1 MGWLMVWAKRL
12 GLWLVGLLLAL
23 MVLAGIAMLALNTA
37 PGRDYVREQVEALEF
52 ENGLKIG
59 VGSIDGSLYSVMILS
74 DLTLSDPQGVFASAP
89 RVGVNW
95 NPFAFAWRHIEI
107 DGVGIETA
115 TLSRVPEFNET
126 PPSDEP
132 LLPDYTID
140 IGAFEI
146 ERLVVE
152 APVAGSERIAK
163 ATGKVFIIDRRADVS
178 LTANSV
184 ATGLDAAA
192 GDVIEL
198 ILAAVPEEDR
208 LDVDLDVSAP
218 SDGVIAAL
226 AGLPG
231 SLDAELKGEGTWASW
246 DGRLIAQWMDEP
258 LTQLNLTARDGVFG
272 AKGEAQLAEVAPDAV
287 KGLLSGVTVID
298 VEADSNTPATGIKAR
313 LSGEAFLVTAKGAV
327 AVKAN
332 RFDDLRAQI
341 EISNAGDLYQGLSGS
356 NARADLLID
365 GDLTRP
371 SVQYDL
377 TAARLTYAEIGL
389 VGFSTFGRTRV
400 DLDQMEFPIDARAVR
415 VTGLDQAAGGP
426 LTDVRLTGDVLVA
439 WPRIVSD
446 NLRLRSPRL
455 DARLTLVA
463 DAQAGRYGGAID
475 GRIGDYRVE
484 SVGLFDG
491 ASGADLAIS
500 TREGVALE
508 GQVQARSTLLTNES
522 VASFLGGD
530 LVASSDVAYGRDGVT
545 RLSNMRL
552 TSPLVEVSEGAGTYN
567 AQGEFDI
574 SAKGVSNTYGPLGV
588 QVVGTVTN
596 PVAKIDAPNP
606 GLGVGLVNVQAEVRG
621 ENQTYRIEA
630 RGESDFGP
638 VATLMNAD
646 LTGVT
651 TRLDIERAEIGG
663 IALSGQLVQSEAGP
677 YRGDLIAAGEGVDGS
692 VQLLDQGGVQIAR
705 ANLRARDL
713 ILPGAARAR
722 IGRGFVDADIA
733 LYDQPRITAEVQLA
747 KARYFGTQ
755 IDTLRAD
762 IDLENGSGSAKVLAS
777 GRNQVPFKIAANADL
792 QPNLWRA
799 AIEGDARK
807 VTFRTEAPARI
818 IPPFA
823 DGSQD
828 PDYRLEPTKLVF
840 TRGSMRVSGRF
851 GTGLELKTR
860 VDELDLVILNAFVT
874 GLGVG
879 GRATG
884 RIDFAQASAGAMP
897 DADAQIEI
905 KNFSRSTA
913 LTVSRPVNVSL
924 AGQMRDNGAVGR
936 AVIRQGGE
944 VIGRIHTNLTP
955 TGPRQAD
962 WVARLLDAPLGGGLR
977 YTGSA
982 ATVFTLAGLPDQRLS
997 GALGIAA
1004 DFSGRLR
1011 EPSLNGVLRARDLT
1025 YENETYGTQLTGL
1038 NARGRFDG
1046 NQLLL
1051 ERLEASAGDGRVT
1064 AKGVISLAADQGFP
1078 MDIAINLDE
1087 AQLARSDALGARATG
1102 NLTITKQA
1110 GQRGLLAGTLT
1121 LPETRY
1127 VLRYLEA
1134 AEVPELSG
1142 VRFKN
1147 AGEATPE
1154 ASVVVANEP
1163 GFQDLRL
1170 DLKLVADDEL
1180 YVSGMGLQSEWSAN
1194 LRVTGTSADPRL
1206 AGEIDLVRGTL
1217 GFAGREFDIERGRIR
1232 FTGSST
1238 PDPRIAITATETIQN
1253 VAVSVNVGGSAF
1265 TPEFQFTSSPG
1276 LPQDEILARILF
1288 GSSIA
1293 NLSALEAVQLAQSLN
1308 ALSGSGG
1315 GLNPLGALR
1324 SATGIDR
1331 LRVLG
1336 ADEATGQGT
1345 ALAAGQYI
1353 SDDIYVEVI
1362 TDARG
1367 FTATQLE
1374 ISLTQT
1380 LSVLSQAG
1388 GVGGTNVNLRYRK
1401 DY

>member
-1 MGWLMVWAKRL
+1 MVWVKRIGL
-12 GLWLVGLLLAL
+12 GLIGLLLAL
-23 MVLAGIAMLALNTA
+23 MVLAGIVMLAINTA

-59 VGSIDGSLYSVMILS
+59 VGSIDGSLYSVMILR

-95 NPFAFAWRHIEI
+95 NPFAFAWGHIEI

-115 TLSRVPEFNET
+115 TLSRVPEFTET

-132 LLPDYTID
+132 LLPDYTIN

-152 APVAGSERIAK
+152 APIAGSERIAK
-163 ATGKVFIIDRRADVS
+163 ASGKALIKDRRANVS
-178 LTANSV
+178 LTASSV
-184 ATGLDAAA
+184 ATGPDAAA
-192 GDVIEL
+192 GDVVEL

-218 SDGVIAAL
+218 ADGVIAAL

-231 SLDAELKGEGTWASW
+231 SLDAKLKGEGTWASW
-246 DGRLIAQWMDEP
+246 DGRLTAQWIEQP
-258 LTQLNLTARDGVFG
+258 LTQLDLTAREGVFG
-272 AKGEAQLAEVAPDAV
+272 ANGEAQLAVVAPDAV
-287 KGLLSGVTVID
+287 KGLLSGVTSID
-298 VEADSNTPATGIKAR
+298 VEANTNRAATGVKAR
-313 LSGEAFLVTAKGAV
+313 LDGEAFLVTAEGAV
-327 AVKAN
+327 AVEAN
-332 RFDDLRAQI
+332 RFEDLRAQI
-341 EISNAGDLYQGLSGS
+341 EVNDAGDLYQGLSGS
-356 NARADLLID
+356 NARADLVLQ

-377 TAARLTYAEIGL
+377 TAARLAYAEIGL
-389 VGFSTFGRTRV
+389 QGFSASGQTRV
-400 DLDQMEFPIDARAVR
+400 DPAQMQLPIDARAAR
-415 VTGLDQAAGGP
+415 ITGLDQAAGGP
-426 LTDVRLTGDVLVA
+426 LGNVRLTGDILVA
-439 WPRIVSD
+439 WPRVVSD

-455 DARLTLVA
+455 DAGLTLVA
-463 DAQAGRYGGAID
+463 DARAGRYGGAID

-491 ASGADLAIS
+491 ETEADLAIS

-508 GQVQARSTLLTNES
+508 GQVQTRSTQLTNES

-530 LVASSDVAYGRDGVT
+530 LVASSDVTYGRDGVT
-545 RLSNMRL
+545 RLTNLRL

-574 SAKGVSNTYGPLGV
+574 TAKGVSTTYGPLGV

-596 PVAKIDAPNP
+596 PVALIDAPNP
-606 GLGVGLVNVQAEVRG
+606 GLGVGLANVKAEVRG

-651 TRLDIERAEIGG
+651 TKLDIERAEVGG
-663 IALSGQLVQSEAGP
+663 IALSGQLTQSEAGP
-677 YRGDLIAAGEGVDGS
+677 YRGDLIAAGEGIDGR
-692 VQLLDQGGVQIAR
+692 VQLLDQSGVQIAR
-705 ANLRARDL
+705 ANLRAQDL
-713 ILPGAARAR
+713 TLPGAARAR
-722 IGRGFVDADIA
+722 IGRGFVEADIA
-733 LYDQPRITAEVQLA
+733 LYDKPRITAEVQLA

-755 IDTLRAD
+755 IETLRAE
-762 IDLENGSGSAKVLAS
+762 IDLENGIGSAKVLAS

-792 QPNLWRA
+792 QPDLWRA
-799 AIEGDARK
+799 AIEGDARS

-823 DGSQD
+823 NGSQD

-840 TRGSMRVSGRF
+840 TRGSMRLSGRF

-860 VDELDLVILNAFVT
+860 LDELDLSILNRFVS

-884 RIDFAQASAGAMP
+884 RIDFAQASEGAMP

-905 KNFSRSTA
+905 ANFSRSTA
-913 LTVSRPVNVSL
+913 LTVSRPVNVSF

-944 VIGRIHTNLTP
+944 VIGRVHTNLTP

-982 ATVFTLAGLPDQRLS
+982 ATVFTLAGLPDQRLT

-1011 EPSLNGVLRARDLT
+1011 EPSLNGVLRARGLT
-1025 YENETYGTQLTGL
+1025 YENETYGTQLTSL

-1046 NQLLL
+1046 DELVI
-1051 ERLEASAGDGRVT
+1051 ERLEGKAGDGRVSVQGT
-1064 AKGVISLAADQGFP
+1064 IGLAADQGFP

-1102 NLTITKQA
+1102 DLTITKVA
-1110 GQRGLLAGTLT
+1110 GQRALLAGTLT
-1121 LPETRY
+1121 LPETRF
-1127 VLRYLEA
+1127 VLRYLEV

-1147 AGEATPE
+1147 AGEGSPE
-1154 ASVVVANEP
+1154 TSGVAANEP

-1170 DLKLVADDEL
+1170 DLKLVANDEL

-1217 GFAGREFDIERGRIR
+1217 GFAGRSFDIERGRIR
-1232 FTGSST
+1232 FTGSAT
-1238 PDPRIAITATETIQN
+1238 PDPQIAITATETIQN

-1308 ALSGSGG
+1308 ALSGGGG

>member
-1 MGWLMVWAKRL
+1 MKRISL
-12 GLWLVGLLLAL
+12 GLVALLLAL
-23 MVLAGIAMLALNTA
+23 MVLAVIAMLVINTA

-59 VGSIDGSLYSVMILS
+59 VGSIDGSLYSVMILR

-95 NPFAFAWRHIEI
+95 NPFAFAWDHIEI

-126 PPSDEP
+126 PPSDPP

-163 ATGKVFIIDRRADVS
+163 ASGKAFIKDRRADISV
-178 LTANSV
+178 TASSV
-184 ATGLDAAA
+184 ASGPEAAA
-192 GDVIEL
+192 GDVVEL
-198 ILAAVPEEDR
+198 VLAAVPEEDR
-208 LDVDLDVSAP
+208 LDVDLYVSAP
-218 SDGVIAAL
+218 ADGVIAAL

-231 SLDAELKGEGTWASW
+231 SLDAKLKGEGTWASW
-246 DGRLIAQWMDEP
+246 DGGLTAHWRDEP
-258 LTQLNLTARDGVFG
+258 LAQLDLIARSGVFG
-272 AKGEAQLAEVAPDAV
+272 ARGETQLSGLAPDAV
-287 KGLLSGVTVID
+287 KGLLSGVTTVD
-298 VEADSNTPATGIKAR
+298 VEADTNTTVTRIKAR
-313 LSGEAFLVTAKGAV
+313 LDGEAFRLAANGAV
-327 AVKAN
+327 SVEDN

-341 EISNAGDLYQGLSGS
+341 EVNNASDLYQGLSGS
-356 NARADLLID
+356 NTRADLLLD
-365 GDLTRP
+365 GELSRP
-371 SVQYDL
+371 SVEYDL
-377 TAARLTYAEIGL
+377 TAARLEFADIGL
-389 VGFSTFGRTRV
+389 VGFSASGRTRA
-400 DLDQMEFPIDARAVR
+400 DLEQMQLPIDARVAR
-415 VTGLDQAAGGP
+415 ITGLDQAAGGR
-426 LTDVRLTGDVLVA
+426 LTDVRLTGDILIA

-446 NLRLRSPRL
+446 NLRLRSSRL
-455 DARLTLVA
+455 DAGLTLVA

-475 GRIGDYRVE
+475 GQIGDYRVE

-491 ASGADLAIS
+491 ETEADLAFS
-500 TREGVALE
+500 TRQGVALE
-508 GQVQARSTLLTNES
+508 GRVQARSTLLTNES
-522 VASFLGGD
+522 VATFLGGD

-545 RLSNMRL
+545 RLTEIRL
-552 TSPLVEVSEGAGTYN
+552 TSPLVEVNEGEGTYN

-574 SAKGVSNTYGPLGV
+574 TAQGVSTTYGPLGV
-588 QVVGTVTN
+588 QIVGTVAN

-638 VATLMNAD
+638 VATLLNAD
-646 LTGVT
+646 LSGAATM
-651 TRLDIERAEIGG
+651 LDIERAEIGG
-663 IALSGQLVQSEAGP
+663 IALSGQLTQSEAGP
-677 YRGDLIAAGEGVDGS
+677 YRGDLIAAGDGIDGR

-705 ANLRARDL
+705 ANLRAQDL
-713 ILPGAARAR
+713 ILPGPAGVR

-733 LYDQPRITAEVQLA
+733 LYEQPQITAEVQFA
-747 KARYFGTQ
+747 NARYFGTR

-762 IDLENGSGSAKVLAS
+762 IDLENRIGSAQVLAE
-777 GRNQVPFKIAANADL
+777 GRNQVPFRIAANAEL
-792 QPNLWRA
+792 QPDLWRA
-799 AIEGDARK
+799 AIEGDARGVK
-807 VTFRTEAPARI
+807 FRTEAPARI

-823 DGSQD
+823 NGSQD

-840 TRGSMRVSGRF
+840 TRGSMRLSARF
-851 GTGLELKTR
+851 GSGLELKTR
-860 VDELDLVILNAFVT
+860 LDELDLAILNRFVT

-884 RIDFAQASAGAMP
+884 RIDFAQASANAIP
-897 DADAQIEI
+897 DVDAQFEI
-905 KNFSRSTA
+905 ANFTRSTA
-913 LTVSRPVNVSL
+913 LTVSRPVNVSF

-936 AVIRQGGE
+936 AVIRQGGD

-955 TGPRQAD
+955 TGPPQAD
-962 WVARLLDAPLGGGLR
+962 WVARVLDAPLGGGLR

-982 ATVFTLAGLPDQRLS
+982 ATVFTLAGLPDQRLT

-1004 DFSGRLR
+1004 DFSGRVSD
-1011 EPSLNGVLRARDLT
+1011 PSLTGVVRAKDLT
-1025 YENETYGTQLTGL
+1025 YENQTYGTQLTGL
-1038 NARGRFDG
+1038 NARGRFNGDELLIERFEANAG
-1046 NQLLL
+1046 N
-1051 ERLEASAGDGRVT
+1051 GRVSAQGT
-1064 AKGVISLAADQGFP
+1064 IGLAADQGFP
-1078 MDIAINLDE
+1078 MEIAITLDK

-1102 NLTITKQA
+1102 DLTITKVA
-1110 GQRGLLAGTLT
+1110 GARALLAGTLT

-1127 VLRYLEA
+1127 KLSYVGA
-1134 AEVPELSG
+1134 TEVPELSG

-1147 AGEATPE
+1147 RGQGEAETN
-1154 ASVVVANEP
+1154 AVAANEP

-1170 DLKLVADDEL
+1170 DLKLIAEDEL
-1180 YVSGMGLQSEWSAN
+1180 YVSGMGLQSEWSAY

-1217 GFAGREFDIERGRIR
+1217 GFAGRSFDIERGRIR
-1232 FTGSST
+1232 FTGSPT
-1238 PDPRIAITATETIQN
+1238 PDPQIAITATETIQN

-1336 ADEATGQGT
+1336 ADEVTGQGM

-1380 LSVLSQAG
+1380 LSLLSQAG